1 MRLANYTVGVV
12 GDNHAE
18 DPAVA
23 LLDSGLVLEVHSLG
37 GLISRTGKLSLS
49 NSTDIEWSTPIKVD
63 DKDRVAEATVAASGG
78 YAIEAYSDR
87 SGPIYQLYYSVAK
100 ICDLFR

>member
-63 DKDRVAEATVAASGG
+63 DKDRVAAATVAASGG
-78 YAIEAYSDR
+78 YAIEAYTDW
-87 SGPIYQLYYSVAK
+87 SGAIYQLYYSVAK
-100 ICDLFR
+100 ICDVFR